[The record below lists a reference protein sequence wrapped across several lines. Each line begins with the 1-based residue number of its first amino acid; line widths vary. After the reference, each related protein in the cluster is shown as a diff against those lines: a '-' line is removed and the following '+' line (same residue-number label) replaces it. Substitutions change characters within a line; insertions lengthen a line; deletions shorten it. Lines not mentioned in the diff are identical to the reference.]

1 MSIIDPVADALIQ
14 IKNAEFASKKACTVR
29 PASKFIGEVLRVAKE
44 SGYISGYEQKELAKG
59 VLAFDV
65 RLNGKINTFK
75 AVKPRYAVKKE
86 NYEKYEKRY
95 LPARDVGAL
104 IVSTSQGVMTHR
116 QAKEKGVGGRIIAF
130 IY

>member
-1 MSIIDPVADALIQ
+1 MSMTDPVADALIQ
-14 IKNAEFASKKACTVR
+14 IKNAEFSSKAECTIK
-29 PASKFIGEVLRVAKE
+29 PASKFIGEVLKVAKE
-44 SGYISGYEQKELAKG
+44 NGYILDFSQEEVKKG
-59 VLAFDV
+59 ISIFNVKLS
-65 RLNGKINTFK
+65 GKINTFK

-95 LPARDVGAL
+95 LPARDVGLL

-116 QAKEKGVGGRIIAF
+116 QAKLKGLGGRIVAF